1 MTSTGEI
8 ELHRIDRTSEY
19 IEFIEKVRSY
29 HNERG
34 TNFDSEPRV
43 GNIHL
48 DLFKVFKHVVANGGY
63 DKISDEKLAW
73 RRIANELGIISSN
86 EASTA
91 FALKEKF
98 YKNLAAY
105 EIKFV
110 HNQEPPPKD
119 ILEDVTAKGAGLL
132 TRTRENYRGYKRES
146 TMGFEPAVDLNSP
159 ARASAA
165 SNTPLSARASRGLRE
180 TPAQRVIF
188 QPDTGPS
195 RQSRTAPRQ
204 HAPMGHG
211 TPTPGNHHL
220 HQNHGHQQMH
230 QNLGHP
236 HPMHG
241 HPNVAQP
248 HMIPQQPRIPRNY
261 GVYNEKL
268 DLVDAPTEPYDPKI
282 TLTINVK
289 PVDTPGNNHAEFVR
303 RRQADRLSAAGGPRP
318 PFQPGRG
325 YEGPNIYLR
334 CLYALRSGLKEEQ
347 TYALNHLVKISY
359 ERGDKYKF
367 ESFPGLVEGL
377 VQKALEVGSYFYNVN
392 WKINWVSGPANTD
405 IGALDGLQN
414 CPDILDRIAKLTPK
428 DVQDEIQPAEFSDG
442 LTLSN
447 EALLTLR
454 NMVTLPENAHY
465 LSEFAPARDLLCVIL
480 NLPNLESTVEL
491 KHAALDIAEQ
501 ITPFLILPS
510 TDPLYI
516 SLLSQMTSNDRGVIL
531 SSLRALGRISMNL
544 EAANTLENV
553 PVEVLE
559 RIYQYVLLGDEEL
572 IDAGLDFLYQY
583 TAVVS
588 NVEKLVRGDFTI
600 QLITYLVLLLSHGA
614 KHFTN
619 EFVIEAEKTL
629 PAPLEIATL
638 PGDLLDKFMA
648 IEEPER
654 VHRWIQCCFE
664 EDAQSHITQLSAWQA
679 YQDAFVSR
687 LKARDLTMITPA
699 DFIRNCTTAYKN
711 AMPQVV
717 ENNNVQK
724 FIIKGIRPRVNP
736 VNLDGQPCKACRWAV
751 VNPETKTKSKCSKY
765 HLGSRDMLNHILIDH
780 LQEKAQENG
789 KLANRIAK
797 FTCQWTGCKRNKE
810 EREMSLLEFA
820 NHIRTH
826 TSSLWTAP
834 IVAPTEKSD
843 SPTPVPYNHGSVPP
857 RESATPSASNT
868 PKPPTPAQL
877 PASNVSGKKNP
888 SDSNNS
894 AAKKQKDWI
903 IPRKTVKVVN
913 VETAMTRDEQNPNAP
928 LQTGGIPL
936 SAVLVLR
943 NIARNMR
950 DNADVEGKEQSR
962 KSLLFSGSLNDLFRI
977 MAENRALAFH
987 VSTLIHAITE

>member
-1 MTSTGEI
+1 MASTGEF
-8 ELHRIDRTSEY
+8 ELHKIDRTPEY
-19 IEFIEKVRSY
+19 NDFIDKVRNY
-29 HNERG
+29 HLERG

-48 DLFKVFKHVVANGGY
+48 DLYKVFNHVVANGGY

-159 ARASAA
+159 VRPSAA
-165 SNTPLSARASRGLRE
+165 SSTPVSSRASRGLRE

-188 QPDTGPS
+188 QPDTGPTRQPRTSS
-195 RQSRTAPRQ
+195 R
-204 HAPMGHG
+204 HHGPMGQG
-211 TPTPGNHHL
+211 TPTPGHH
-220 HQNHGHQQMH
+220 HPGHGHQPMH
-230 QNLGHP
+230 PGLTHG

-241 HPNVAQP
+241 HTGAQS
-248 HMIPQQPRIPRNY
+248 HMMPQQPRIPRNH
-261 GVYNEKL
+261 GIYNEKL

-289 PVDTPGNNHAEFVR
+289 PVDTPGNNHAEFLR
-303 RRQADRLSAAGGPRP
+303 RQQADRLLAAGGPRP
-318 PFQPGRG
+318 PFQPGKG
-325 YEGPNIYLR
+325 FEGPNIYLR
-334 CLYALRSGLKEEQ
+334 CLYSLRSGLKEEQ

-377 VQKALEVGSYFYNVN
+377 VQKALEVASYFYHVN
-392 WKINWVSGPANTD
+392 WNINWTVDPTNPD
-405 IGALDGLQN
+405 IGALDGLHS
-414 CPDILDRIAKLTPK
+414 CPDILHRISRLIPK
-428 DVQDEIQPAEFSDG
+428 AVQDELQPAEFADG

-465 LSEFAPARDLLCVIL
+465 LSEFAPARDLLCIIL
-480 NLPNLESTVEL
+480 NLPNLESVIEL

-501 ITPFLILPS
+501 ITPFLVLES

-516 SLLSQMTSNDRGVIL
+516 SLLGQMDSNDRGVIL

-544 EAANTLENV
+544 EAANTLKNV
-553 PVEVLE
+553 PVEILE

-588 NVEKLVRGDFTI
+588 NVEKLVNGDFTI
-600 QLITYLVLLLSHGA
+600 QLITYLVFLLSHGA
-614 KHFTN
+614 KHVTH
-619 EFVIEAEKTL
+619 EVVLEAEKTL
-629 PAPLEIATL
+629 PAPQEIAAL
-638 PGDLLDKFMA
+638 PGPLLDQFMN

-664 EDAQSHITQLSAWQA
+664 EDAQAYITQLSAWQA
-679 YQDAFVSR
+679 YQEAFVTR

-699 DFIRNCTTAYKN
+699 DFIRNCTTAYKT

-717 ENNNVQK
+717 GDNNAQK
-724 FIIKGIRPRVNP
+724 FIIKGIRPRFAP
-736 VNLDGQPCKACRWAV
+736 LNLDGRPCKACAWTV
-751 VNPETKTKSKCSKY
+751 MNPETKTRVKCAKY
-765 HLGSRDMLNHILIDH
+765 HINARDMLNHILIDH
-780 LQEKAQENG
+780 LQEKAQEDG
-789 KLANRIAK
+789 KLANRTAK
-797 FTCQWTGCKRNKE
+797 FSCQWSMCDRNME

-826 TSSLWTAP
+826 ASSLWSATSSSTQVDA
-834 IVAPTEKSD
+834 KS
-843 SPTPVPYNHGSVPP
+843 PSVPSKP
-857 RESATPSASNT
+857 SLDGVPATTNSTTPSAAYT
-868 PKPPTPAQL
+868 PTPPTPAQ
-877 PASNVSGKKNP
+877 P
-888 SDSNNS
+888 STTTSSSNNNIN
-894 AAKKQKDWI
+894 AATTANKTERDWVV
-903 IPRKTVKVVN
+903 PRKTVKVVN
-913 VETAMTRDEQNPNAP
+913 VETAMTRDEHNPSAP
-928 LQTGGIPL
+928 MQTGGIPL

-943 NIARNMR
+943 NIARNMK
-950 DNADVEGKEQSR
+950 DDTDDDR
-962 KSLLFSGSLNDLFRI
+962 KGQGRKAMLFSGSLNDLFRI
-977 MAENRALAFH
+977 MTENRALAVH
-987 VSTLIHAITE
+987 VSNLIYAINE